1 MKPSKSREISL
12 PAPQDAITRA
22 IVGFVARVPDS
33 SEPAHSAPHERAREL
48 AHAAAMKT
56 ALTAGG
62 LALPPGPL
70 GWLTIMPELTA
81 VWRIQAQL
89 VADVAGLYGA
99 SATLTRE
106 HMLYCLFRHT
116 AAQAFRDLVVR
127 AGERLIVRRLSVGA
141 LQSIAR
147 RVGLNL
153 TQRAIGRGVTRFVPL
168 VGAAGVGAYAYFDT
182 RQVAHTAIRLFE
194 AGVPLAAS
202 GGESAGDAEA
212 DVDSRDGP
220 RRTGADGNIA

>member
-1 MKPSKSREISL
+1 MKQSKSREISL
-12 PAPQDAITRA
+12 PARQDAITRA
-22 IVGFVARVPDS
+22 IVGFVARVPES
-33 SEPAHSAPHERAREL
+33 NEPAHSEPHERAREL

-56 ALTAGG
+56 ALAAGG

-70 GWLTIMPELTA
+70 GWLTILPELTA

-89 VADVAGLYGA
+89 VADVASLYGA

-127 AGERLIVRRLSVGA
+127 AGERFVVRRLSVGA

-147 RVGLNL
+147 RVGLNI

-194 AGVPLAAS
+194 AGVPQQAS
-202 GGESAGDAEA
+202 GSESAGDTEV
-212 DVDSRDGP
+212 DVDSVDGP
-220 RRTGADGNIA
+220 R

>member
-1 MKPSKSREISL
+1 MNTSKSRELARPATQDPIS
-12 PAPQDAITRA
+12 RA
-22 IVGFVARVPDS
+22 IVGLVARVPDS
-33 SEPAHSAPHERAREL
+33 DEPTRPEPQQRAREL

-56 ALTAGG
+56 AFAAGG

-70 GWLTIMPELTA
+70 GWLTILPELTT

-89 VADVAGLYGA
+89 VADVASLYGS

-141 LQSIAR
+141 LQTIAR
-147 RVGLNL
+147 RVGLSI

-194 AGVPLAAS
+194 AGVPLEAS
-202 GGESAGDAEA
+202 GRESAGDAEVGI
-212 DVDSRDGP
+212 DSVDGQR
-220 RRTGADGNIA
+220 